1 MERKIVIVT
10 GASRGIGNGIA
21 TALAA
26 EGFTL
31 VCVQQS
37 ENEEYMKAIRALSPE
52 SVCIRADISKADD
65 EARIIDTAIE
75 HFGKIDILVNNA
87 GIFDFNFIEDMTE

>member
-37 ENEEYMKAIRALSPE
+37 ENEEYMKAIRAL
-52 SVCIRADISKADD
+52 
-65 EARIIDTAIE
+65 
-75 HFGKIDILVNNA
+75 
-87 GIFDFNFIEDMTE
+87 